1 MTSEVEGFRSTLRGL
16 MTERGMSLRGLA
28 RRVPVD
34 PGQLSRVLNGK
45 RRPTVELARRCD
57 AVLGTGDLLTRAV
70 RVDSGMA
77 QPTLVPPAAGLGM
90 VDPGHGR
97 LASLTGSPG
106 PATTHD
112 AVEVRRAL
120 VAGAVHPMA
129 LAEIADRVMLLAG
142 QYVAYPLAQVC
153 HEVDRVYRD
162 AMGHLETPHPVSQ
175 TRRAYLLACQASGLR
190 AHVMLDSGDLTGAWC
205 LANLADTL
213 AAYAEDPAAQG
224 WTRAL
229 GSLIAFWDHR
239 PHDAAELAA
248 HGLRICP
255 SGANRARL
263 HALRARALA
272 VLEDRQGALASLDAA
287 QEAHR
292 GSTDQG
298 ATVASATDADPL
310 WASQGIFGFI
320 AAKRRTYAGT
330 TLLKLDHP
338 RLLSRAVAESTR
350 ALHLYQQQPDTE
362 RSSGDVLAAHL
373 DLASA
378 YVRTDEPEA
387 AEPHLTTVAQTPPTR
402 CTASIQARIRRFA
415 HELAATPAGHS
426 TVGLQMLGTSQAV
439 LSSHPSPHV

>member
-1 MTSEVEGFRSTLRGL
+1 M
-16 MTERGMSLRGLA
+16 
-28 RRVPVD
+28 
-34 PGQLSRVLNGK
+34 
-45 RRPTVELARRCD
+45 
-57 AVLGTGDLLTRAV
+57 
-70 RVDSGMA
+70 
-77 QPTLVPPAAGLGM
+77 
-90 VDPGHGR
+90 
-97 LASLTGSPG
+97 
-106 PATTHD
+106 
-112 AVEVRRAL
+112 
-120 VAGAVHPMA
+120 
-129 LAEIADRVMLLAG
+129 
-142 QYVAYPLAQVC
+142 
-153 HEVDRVYRD
+153 
-162 AMGHLETPHPVSQ
+162 
-175 TRRAYLLACQASGLR
+175 
-190 AHVMLDSGDLTGAWC
+190 
-205 LANLADTL
+205 
-213 AAYAEDPAAQG
+213 
-224 WTRAL
+224 
-229 GSLIAFWDHR
+229 
-239 PHDAAELAA
+239 
-248 HGLRICP
+248 
-255 SGANRARL
+255 
-263 HALRARALA
+263 
-272 VLEDRQGALASLDAA
+272 DAA